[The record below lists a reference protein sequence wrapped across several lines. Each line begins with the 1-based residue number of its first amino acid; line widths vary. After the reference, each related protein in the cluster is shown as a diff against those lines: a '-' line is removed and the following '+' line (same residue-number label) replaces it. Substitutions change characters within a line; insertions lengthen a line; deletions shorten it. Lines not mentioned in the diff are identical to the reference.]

1 MSLAHF
7 SIYSL
12 WDPAACI
19 TYAYKNNKQTNYLHL
34 IKLEPE
40 ESKLRK
46 LRGILVLSALV
57 IHELRKRIGQI
68 YICIVSEIRTVAV
81 YLMG

>member
-1 MSLAHF
+1 MYTVHL
-7 SIYSL
+7 I
-12 WDPAACI
+12 D
-19 TYAYKNNKQTNYLHL
+19 L
-34 IKLEPE
+34 IKLEPVE
-40 ESKLRK
+40 YKWNIRK

-68 YICIVSEIRTVAV
+68 YICIVSEIRTVEV

>member
-1 MSLAHF
+1 MYTVHL
-7 SIYSL
+7 I
-12 WDPAACI
+12 D
-19 TYAYKNNKQTNYLHL
+19 L
-34 IKLEPE
+34 IKLEPVE
-40 ESKLRK
+40 YKFRK

-68 YICIVSEIRTVAV
+68 YICIVSEIRTVEV